1 METFSSNHRQSNSVI
16 LPSDANIRST
26 KWHFLNY
33 SCHQDQSDICNRVH
47 VLYLRK
53 NTFFTNQVVSVG
65 VSTWRRWYGWLD
77 GWMAWRRQ
85 LCGCENAG
93 GIQSCFQMT
102 KRRLIWHFL
111 HFYYIPFRF
120 FGERMEKYVIFL
132 CLYIILWTY
141 IQSFVSCE
149 MMHFVILMLDWN
161 NYPIWIWTFPIL
173 LYSFSVERF
182 SFAIQLSPR
191 TLSSPFPA
199 AFTVKTSSSS
209 SPSSSLKQFTQF
221 QPSPNPYPV
230 TVHPEM
236 IKMWGF
242 SG

>member
-77 GWMAWRRQ
+77 GWMAWRRK

-111 HFYYIPFRF
+111 TFLLHSLSFLWWTNGEICYF
-120 FGERMEKYVIFL
+120 FMFIHYFMNI
-132 CLYIILWTY
+132 
-141 IQSFVSCE
+141 
-149 MMHFVILMLDWN
+149 
-161 NYPIWIWTFPIL
+161 
-173 LYSFSVERF
+173 
-182 SFAIQLSPR
+182 
-191 TLSSPFPA
+191 
-199 AFTVKTSSSS
+199 
-209 SPSSSLKQFTQF
+209 
-221 QPSPNPYPV
+221 YPV
-230 TVHPEM
+230 FR
-236 IKMWGF
+236 IMWNDALCNFNVRLEQLPHLDLNF
-242 SG
+242 SYSTL